1 MTGALPITPPSP
13 LLQWTR
19 LRREAAEKNLWSPH
33 RSWLQHTWV
42 VALSPCIFSLLLLLP
57 LMSSDKKPHCCVQT
71 ADRNYMEGGSQ
82 IVGAVHSGPGRKLVM
97 CGLMQRCIFF
107 CLSCSLDSEPSSVQS
122 VGTSM
127 QYSACVYA
135 AHCAWVAGGCCE
147 VDCFSIFRKIA

>member
-33 RSWLQHTWV
+33 RSWLQHTW
-42 VALSPCIFSLLLLLP
+42 
-57 LMSSDKKPHCCVQT
+57 T

-82 IVGAVHSGPGRKLVM
+82 IVGAVHSGRKLVM